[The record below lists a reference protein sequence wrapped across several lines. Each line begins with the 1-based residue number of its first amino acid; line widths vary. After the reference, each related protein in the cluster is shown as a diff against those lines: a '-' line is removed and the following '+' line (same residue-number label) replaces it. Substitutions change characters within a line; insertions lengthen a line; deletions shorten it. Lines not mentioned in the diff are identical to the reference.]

1 MATVNYDIDAQSD
14 TAMSDANGYQEGFFD
29 VLYVDDNDGSGGWYA
44 CSFRFH
50 GINLGGSPTI
60 NSATLTLARENDNS
74 GSNGVLRCRAEASQT
89 PATFSSGNRPYS
101 RSHRSAYVEHTFPNN
116 GNTQNVDVTSI
127 VQDLVSVY
135 SYNGGSDAM
144 VFTFGGS
151 NQWGIT
157 SVSWRNLGYALNH
170 ASGVVPRL
178 TIDYST
184 GPAAYTMTVDAAAM
198 TVTGQSIALKRSLK
212 MSVTEASMAVTG
224 QDIGLKRALKTSV
237 TPASAVFTPENI
249 ALKRSLKLPV
259 TAGSLPFTGQSV
271 LLKRALKLVCD
282 PAAMSFT
289 AQAVALKRG
298 FRLVVAPASLS
309 FTGQTVTLVAG
320 RKITTVPASILLAG
334 QSVALRA
341 GRVVSVIPGDIHF
354 NGQNVTLTYSPNAAS
369 YTLVVDPGVLTLAGQ
384 SVGLS
389 AGRKLSVTPA
399 VLSLSGQA
407 VALNRGLRVL
417 AIPASLTLAG
427 QTVTLNYYQ
436 VQVFTQG
443 FLSSTESLLT
453 NTSRVIQTATPSA
466 GFTELAPN
474 RGVQVLA
481 TLTTPTTTPVTVIF
495 GSDSSN
501 E

>member
-29 VLYVDDNDGSGGWYA
+29 VLYVDDNDGSGGWYS

-50 GINLGGSPTI
+50 GIDLGGSPTI

-144 VFTFGGS
+144 VFTLGAS

-157 SVSWRNLGYALNH
+157 PVSWRSLGYALNH

-184 GPAAYTMTVDAAAM
+184 GTSITVTAASI
-198 TVTGQSIALKRSLK
+198 TVTGQSVALKRALKVAVTPASAAVTGQDIALKRGLRL
-212 MSVTEASMAVTG
+212 SVTPASMAVTG
-224 QDIGLKRALKTSV
+224 QSV
-237 TPASAVFTPENI
+237 

-282 PAAMSFT
+282 PAALSFT

-309 FTGQTVTLVAG
+309 FTGQAVTLVAG

-334 QSVALRA
+334 QSIALRA
-341 GRVVSVIPGDIHF
+341 GRAVLVIPGDIHF
-354 NGQNVTLTYSPNAAS
+354 NGQNVTLTYSPDAAS

-407 VALNRGLRVL
+407 IALNRGLRVL
-417 AIPASLTLAG
+417 AVPASLTLAG
-427 QTVTLNYYQ
+427 QTITLNYYQ

-481 TLTTPTTTPVTVIF
+481 TLTTPTTTPVTVTF